1 MGIRELLLGDGP
13 TSLNLEA
20 KGFAYPQQGGQGY
33 GGVYYG
39 SDAYSILN
47 GLTRPTSRDYASVRI
62 ELSSALAVCLNT
74 VCNAFPEAELCVER
88 EIVDGEDEREP
99 THPALMLVER
109 PNPYMSGADVL
120 TAIVRDLMTSTTGS
134 AYLVKRR
141 GAYKRVVELWP
152 VCSSMMRP
160 VWPASGDEFISG
172 YEITIDG
179 ERRLI
184 DPMDVIHFHNDIDHA
199 PPSYSRCGIP
209 YLPAVMQDLYT
220 DSAAGDFTAAIMR
233 NMGVPGAILSPRVAS
248 SDGRYVTLPPE
259 IRDQFA
265 ADYQKRFTGA
275 GRGQAMVLSHPMELQ
290 QLGFDPSKMSLR
302 EIRQIAEERLSAI
315 YNIPAIVAGFGAG
328 LEHSTYANYEQA
340 LKAFWSGC
348 IIPIQRR
355 IATTLTQQLLRVD
368 YPRSEQLYFE
378 FEHDH
383 IKALQES
390 ETEKRQRDRE
400 DYLAGILTHHQA
412 VSRLGAVPEGDD
424 WMVLPS
430 SVTAYPVNAMPMAE
444 TPEPAPP
451 QPALPPAPEE
461 PKAAI
466 PGVELTEKGIAAAG
480 WRVELTGP
488 AEYVLVKADDP
499 GRALDRSE
507 TEIAD
512 EAEITDEDIAD
523 AAAWVRDN
531 VPELAD
537 LLDATQKSAPLETKA
552 TYRWNPR
559 TRRYIGENGR
569 MVPKAAVDGA
579 MDAAVEVGRAEMAG
593 YADALIAG
601 EMDLPAY
608 QIAME
613 ASIKRMHLAAV
624 ATTRGGWANLTPS
637 ERGKAARAIQEQYR
651 YLNKSCL
658 AFANGDREVN
668 GRVRATSQMY
678 ASSARTAYGEL
689 DYDAAKDA
697 AEAQVDTHQERW
709 IRHASDSC
717 AGCVDQASKGWVGL
731 GELPPIGSQQCLS
744 QCRCSKSVRKR
755 PKKG

>member
-1 MGIRELLLGDGP
+1 
-13 TSLNLEA
+13 
-20 KGFAYPQQGGQGY
+20 
-33 GGVYYG
+33 
-39 SDAYSILN
+39 
-47 GLTRPTSRDYASVRI
+47 
-62 ELSSALAVCLNT
+62 
-74 VCNAFPEAELCVER
+74 
-88 EIVDGEDEREP
+88 
-99 THPALMLVER
+99 
-109 PNPYMSGADVL
+109 
-120 TAIVRDLMTSTTGS
+120 
-134 AYLVKRR
+134 
-141 GAYKRVVELWP
+141 
-152 VCSSMMRP
+152 
-160 VWPASGDEFISG
+160 
-172 YEITIDG
+172 
-179 ERRLI
+179 
-184 DPMDVIHFHNDIDHA
+184 
-199 PPSYSRCGIP
+199 
-209 YLPAVMQDLYT
+209 
-220 DSAAGDFTAAIMR
+220 
-233 NMGVPGAILSPRVAS
+233 
-248 SDGRYVTLPPE
+248 
-259 IRDQFA
+259 
-265 ADYQKRFTGA
+265 
-275 GRGQAMVLSHPMELQ
+275 
-290 QLGFDPSKMSLR
+290 
-302 EIRQIAEERLSAI
+302 
-315 YNIPAIVAGFGAG
+315 
-328 LEHSTYANYEQA
+328 
-340 LKAFWSGC
+340 
-348 IIPIQRR
+348 
-355 IATTLTQQLLRVD
+355 
-368 YPRSEQLYFE
+368 
-378 FEHDH
+378 
-383 IKALQES
+383 
-390 ETEKRQRDRE
+390 
-400 DYLAGILTHHQA
+400 
-412 VSRLGAVPEGDD
+412 
-424 WMVLPS
+424 MVLPS

-531 VPELAD
+531 VPTLAD

-569 MVPKAAVDGA
+569 IVPKAAVDGA
-579 MDAAVEVGRAEMAG
+579 MDSAVEVGRAEMAG

-601 EMDLPAY
+601 DMSLPAY
-608 QIAME
+608 QVAME

-624 ATTRGGWANLTPS
+624 ATTRGGWANLTTS

-658 AFANGDREVN
+658 AFSNGDREVN

-717 AGCVDQASKGWVGL
+717 SGCVDQASKGWVGL
-731 GELPPIGSQQCLS
+731 GELPPIGSQQCLT
-744 QCRCSKSVRKR
+744 QCKCSKSVRKKSR
-755 PKKG
+755 RK

>member
-1 MGIRELLLGDGP
+1 MGFRDLLLGATP

-120 TAIVRDLMTSTTGS
+120 TAIVRDLMTSASGS

-141 GAYKRVVELWP
+141 GSYKRVVELWP
-152 VCSSMMRP
+152 VSSSMMRP
-160 VWPASGDEFISG
+160 VWPSSGDDFISN

-184 DPMDVIHFHNDIDHA
+184 DPMDVLHFRNDIDHA

-233 NMGVPGAILSPRVAS
+233 NMGVPGAILSPRAAS

-259 IRDQFA
+259 VRDQFA

-390 ETEKRQRDRE
+390 ETEKRQRDRD

-412 VSRLGAVPEGDD
+412 VSRLGAVPDGDD

-430 SVTAYPVNAMPMAE
+430 SVTAYPVNEPPMAE
-444 TPEPAPP
+444 TPEPVPP
-451 QPALPPAPEE
+451 QLALPPAPEKSIE
-461 PKAAI
+461 PGDPLCPI
-466 PGVELTEKGIAAAG
+466 CPD
-480 WRVELTGP
+480 P
-488 AEYVLVKADDP
+488 ATLPKSLPIETKADDP

-523 AAAWVRDN
+523 AASWVRDN
-531 VPELAD
+531 VPGLAD

-569 MVPKAAVDGA
+569 MVPKSAVDGA
-579 MDAAVEVGRAEMAG
+579 MDSAVEVGRAEMAG

-637 ERGKAARAIQEQYR
+637 ERGKAAQAIRSQYQ

-658 AFANGDREVN
+658 AFESGDRAID
-668 GRVRATSQMY
+668 GRMRASSQMY

-697 AEAQVDTHQERW
+697 AEAQVETHQERW

-717 AGCVDQASKGWVGL
+717 SGCVDQASKGWVGL
-731 GELPPIGSQQCLS
+731 GELPPIGSQNCLT
-744 QCRCSKSVRKR
+744 QCRCSKSIRKKSR
-755 PKKG
+755 RKDVEL